1 MQKRIGKQVT
11 GKIKIPEGK
20 SIAVNFSFDFDA
32 CSVWYSYGFRTQ
44 EAMARGEFGAEVGVP
59 RILNILNK
67 YNIRAT
73 FFIPG
78 HTADTF
84 PDISKEIVNQ
94 GHEVGHHGYAHEA
107 ASKLSAAE
115 EEKVMNMGLDA
126 LNRIGVK
133 PRGYR
138 SPSWDYSPQT
148 LELIEKYNFVY
159 DSSLMANDLYPY
171 RPRYC
176 EVHFD
181 KANIFGPPSKVIE
194 IPCSW
199 FLDDFPAT
207 EFIRGIR
214 TGMCPVDQ
222 LYNRWTSIFDYAVA
236 NNPGSV
242 FVLTNHPQT
251 TGRAHMIQ
259 LLEQVI
265 QHIVLNNGWITTL
278 DSIAGAYQENM

>member
-1 MQKRIGKQVT
+1 LQKRIGKQVT

-59 RILNILNK
+59 RILDLLYK
-67 YNIRAT
+67 YKIKAT

-84 PDISKEIVNQ
+84 PDISKEIAKQ

-107 ASKLSAAE
+107 VSKLSAVE

-133 PRGYR
+133 PHGYR

-148 LELIEKYNFVY
+148 LQLIEKYGFIY

-176 EVHFD
+176 EVHLD
-181 KANIFGPPSKVIE
+181 RANIFGSPSKVIE

-199 FLDDFPAT
+199 FLDDFPTT

-214 TGMCPVDQ
+214 VGMCPVGQ
-222 LYNRWTSIFDYAVA
+222 LYNRWTSIFNYAVA
-236 NNPGSV
+236 NCPESV

-251 TGRAHMIQ
+251 IGRAHMIQ
-259 LLEQVI
+259 LLEQMI
-265 QHIVLNNGWITTL
+265 QHVVSNDGWITTL
-278 DSIAGAYQENM
+278 DSIARAYEENS